1 MDTSIETVGS
11 ETSETMG
18 TMRSRLSVAS
28 EKARATCNRL
38 QEKAV
43 AAAKVTDK
51 TVRDNPYYAM
61 GIAFGAGLLIGF
73 LAMSA
78 RKKR

>member
-11 ETSETMG
+11 ETSETINAVRG
-18 TMRSRLSVAS
+18 RFGAVS

-38 QEKAV
+38 QEKAA
-43 AAAKVTDK
+43 AAAKATDK
-51 TVRDNPYYAM
+51 TVRDNPYYAI
-61 GIAFGAGLLIGF
+61 GIAFGAGMLVGL
-73 LAMSA
+73 LAMAA